1 MKKSTCCLISL
12 ISTISISHPKLVKAK
27 GLLVLLGK
35 EADRTPFA
43 FTTLKCKMNENL
55 LHQLQWNGW
64 HALVPSIDNG

>member
-1 MKKSTCCLISL
+1 
-12 ISTISISHPKLVKAK
+12 VKAK

-64 HALVPSIDNG
+64 HALVPSIDNR